1 MKINIFLHLNKNK
14 LKIMKKL
21 LSLILIAG
29 TCSFMSCGPSKE
41 EQAATEKARQDSIA
55 AVAAAE
61 AQKAMEDSM
70 AMVQK
75 AMEDSINAANM
86 KAMQDSL
93 EMMKTSAKKPAP
105 KKKTQEEQKKEEAKK
120 ATQGRG

>member
-1 MKINIFLHLNKNK
+1 
-14 LKIMKKL
+14 MKKL

-41 EQAATEKARQDSIA
+41 QQEAAQKAKEDSIA
-55 AVAAAE
+55 QVAAAE
-61 AQKAMEDSM
+61 AQKAMQDSM

-75 AMEDSINAANM
+75 AMEDSVNAAKM
-86 KAMQDSL
+86 KAMQDSMD
-93 EMMKTSAKKPAP
+93 MMKANANKPAP
-105 KKKTQEEQKKEEAKK
+105 KKKTQEEKKKEEVKK